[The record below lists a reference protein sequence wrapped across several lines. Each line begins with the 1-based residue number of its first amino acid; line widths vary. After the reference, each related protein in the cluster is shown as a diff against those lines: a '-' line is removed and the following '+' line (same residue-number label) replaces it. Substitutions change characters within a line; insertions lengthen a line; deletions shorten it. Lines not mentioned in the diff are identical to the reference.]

1 MPLMI
6 LPFVIILLSLFNLF
20 RNRSRRSMK
29 ESQDAFWEKE
39 QRANQTRKQ
48 DISHLDYIQIP
59 LNTFP
64 IGKYGDDKLS
74 EFEQTLHTL
83 SSRKILNLSGI
94 SNTDLKLQ
102 YGAANLPVLS
112 DCDTQFTTLART
124 LSAYGEQLAALG
136 HWQDAVHV
144 LEFGVACKTDISKNY
159 TLLGTLYREHNQTD
173 KLNELIEVVRSS
185 DMLLKNTVL
194 KRLTS

>member
-74 EFEQTLHTL
+74 ELEQTLRTL

-136 HWQDAVHV
+136 HWQDAVCV

-159 TLLGTLYREHNQTD
+159 TLLGTLYREHNQSD
-173 KLNELIEVVRSS
+173 KLNELIEIVRSS
-185 DMLLKNTVL
+185 DMLLKNAAL
-194 KRLTS
+194 KQLTS

>member
-29 ESQDAFWEKE
+29 ESQNAFWEKE

-74 EFEQTLHTL
+74 ELEQTLRTL

-136 HWQDAVHV
+136 HWQDAVRV

-159 TLLGTLYREHNQTD
+159 TLLGTLYREHNQSD
-173 KLNELIEVVRSS
+173 KLNELIEIVRSS
-185 DMLLKNTVL
+185 DMLLKNAVL
-194 KRLTS
+194 KQLTS

>member
-159 TLLGTLYREHNQTD
+159 TLLGTLYHEHNQTD
-173 KLNELIEVVRSS
+173 KLNELIEIVRNS

-194 KRLTS
+194 KQLTS

>member
-48 DISHLDYIQIP
+48 DISHLDYILIP

-159 TLLGTLYREHNQTD
+159 TLLGTLYHEHNQTD
-173 KLNELIEVVRSS
+173 KLNELIEIVRSS

-194 KRLTS
+194 KQLTS

>member
-64 IGKYGDDKLS
+64 IGK
-74 EFEQTLHTL
+74 
-83 SSRKILNLSGI
+83 
-94 SNTDLKLQ
+94 
-102 YGAANLPVLS
+102 
-112 DCDTQFTTLART
+112 
-124 LSAYGEQLAALG
+124 
-136 HWQDAVHV
+136 
-144 LEFGVACKTDISKNY
+144 
-159 TLLGTLYREHNQTD
+159 
-173 KLNELIEVVRSS
+173 
-185 DMLLKNTVL
+185 
-194 KRLTS
+194 

>member
-74 EFEQTLHTL
+74 ELEQTLRTL

-136 HWQDAVHV
+136 HWQDAVRV

-159 TLLGTLYREHNQTD
+159 TLLGTLYREHNQSD
-173 KLNELIEVVRSS
+173 KLNELIEIVRSS
-185 DMLLKNTVL
+185 DMLLKNAAL
-194 KRLTS
+194 KQLTS

>member
-6 LPFVIILLSLFNLF
+6 LPFVIILLSLYNLF

-173 KLNELIEVVRSS
+173 KLNELIEIVRSS

-194 KRLTS
+194 KQLTS

>member
-74 EFEQTLHTL
+74 ELEQTLRTL

-124 LSAYGEQLAALG
+124 LFAYGEQLAALG
-136 HWQDAVHV
+136 HWQDAVRV

-159 TLLGTLYREHNQTD
+159 TLLGTLYREHNQSD
-173 KLNELIEVVRSS
+173 KLNELIEIVRSS
-185 DMLLKNTVL
+185 DMLLKNAAL
-194 KRLTS
+194 KQLTS

>member
-74 EFEQTLHTL
+74 ELEQTLRTL

-124 LSAYGEQLAALG
+124 LSAYGEQLAALD
-136 HWQDAVHV
+136 HWQDAVRV

-159 TLLGTLYREHNQTD
+159 TLLGTLYREHNQSD
-173 KLNELIEVVRSS
+173 KLNELIEIVRSS
-185 DMLLKNTVL
+185 DMLLKNATL
-194 KRLTS
+194 KQLTS

>member
-20 RNRSRRSMK
+20 RNRSRSSMK

-173 KLNELIEVVRSS
+173 KLNELIEIVRSS

-194 KRLTS
+194 KQLTS

>member
-159 TLLGTLYREHNQTD
+159 TLLGTLYSEHNQTD
-173 KLNELIEVVRSS
+173 KLNELIEIVRSS

-194 KRLTS
+194 KQLTS

>member
-1 MPLMI
+1 M
-6 LPFVIILLSLFNLF
+6 
-20 RNRSRRSMK
+20 
-29 ESQDAFWEKE
+29 
-39 QRANQTRKQ
+39 
-48 DISHLDYIQIP
+48 DYIQIP

-173 KLNELIEVVRSS
+173 KLNELIEIVRSS

-194 KRLTS
+194 KQLTS

>member
-1 MPLMI
+1 MI

-173 KLNELIEVVRSS
+173 KLNELIEIVRSS

-194 KRLTS
+194 KQLTS

>member
-173 KLNELIEVVRSS
+173 KLNELIEIVRSS

-194 KRLTS
+194 KQLTS

>member
-1 MPLMI
+1 MPLML
-6 LPFVIILLSLFNLF
+6 LPFIIILLSLFNLF

-74 EFEQTLHTL
+74 ELEQTLHTL

-136 HWQDAVHV
+136 HWQDAVRV

-159 TLLGTLYREHNQTD
+159 TLLGTLYREHNQSD
-173 KLNELIEVVRSS
+173 KLNELIEIVRSS

-194 KRLTS
+194 KQLIS

>member
-74 EFEQTLHTL
+74 ELEQTLRTL

-136 HWQDAVHV
+136 HWQDAVRV

-159 TLLGTLYREHNQTD
+159 TLLGTLYREHNQSD
-173 KLNELIEVVRSS
+173 KLNELIEIVRSS
-185 DMLLKNTVL
+185 DMLLKNATL
-194 KRLTS
+194 KQLTS

>member
-1 MPLMI
+1 MPLML
-6 LPFVIILLSLFNLF
+6 LPFIIILLSLFNLF

-74 EFEQTLHTL
+74 ELEQTLHTL

-112 DCDTQFTTLART
+112 DCDTKFTTLART

-136 HWQDAVHV
+136 HWQDAVRV

-159 TLLGTLYREHNQTD
+159 TLLGTLYREHNQSD
-173 KLNELIEVVRSS
+173 KLNELIEIVRSS

-194 KRLTS
+194 KQLIS